1 MKALF
6 FVGFAR
12 YVTQEVKTVCIEF
25 HGAKIVFSFQTLV
38 IATIQAQKLSKFE
51 REFLGE
57 TFAKMGFV
65 FCDHGGIL
73 YGARN
78 ASRGRLSYL

>member
-1 MKALF
+1 M
-6 FVGFAR
+6 
-12 YVTQEVKTVCIEF
+12 KTVCIEF
-25 HGAKIVFSFQTLV
+25 HGAKIVFSSQTLV
-38 IATIQAQKLSKFE
+38 IATIWAQKLSKFE

-73 YGARN
+73 CDACN
-78 ASRGRLSYL
+78 ASRGRLSHL